1 MKAENS
7 VLMLLG
13 IIFRSLSSFS
23 FRRTWESSGVM
34 RDVKSTVTGT
44 FKCTEDSGTSSG
56 SLKTNIQNTFEWSS
70 LALVFG
76 DIISSTISLSDALVH
91 GVHALLF
98 EQSSGQ
104 KESGAVSSWVVSET
118 SGKIEASEL
127 LGIGAAEGLVT
138 HEGGVVDGAN
148 NSTVGDS
155 HNKSVLF
162 GIVFIVVHDS

>member
-1 MKAENS
+1 
-7 VLMLLG
+7 
-13 IIFRSLSSFS
+13 
-23 FRRTWESSGVM
+23 
-34 RDVKSTVTGT
+34 
-44 FKCTEDSGTSSG
+44 
-56 SLKTNIQNTFEWSS
+56 
-70 LALVFG
+70 
-76 DIISSTISLSDALVH
+76 
-91 GVHALLF
+91 LLF